1 MCEPDEGWMA
11 GLSVKGRETADAVAW
26 RATRQDL
33 AGLVSAWV
41 ASVRKIVRDH
51 GEDYY
56 DDYFVYVSW
65 REGIGEVI
73 AAVPKDDASII
84 RRAVEP
90 ADAQFKNHT
99 VDDGG
104 KALSRYFTVKSE
116 RWYWRR
122 VPIHGPIANSLGI
135 TTGPP

>member
-1 MCEPDEGWMA
+1 MIGDDRDVRARRRLDGGTIREG
-11 GLSVKGRETADAVAW
+11 VAW